1 MCVLLCFI
9 YLKHLWHCDRP
20 NSLWWCGAPIL
31 AAPEF
36 AFGGPSSRPD
46 ARNQHRPDLISDH
59 SPGYFSTR
67 FLYKISEKNKKMT
80 LLQRS
85 TFVCLTKLAK
95 LDFLRI
101 LISVCGLPALTENT
115 SFRPLLI
122 DISPHCHLMEYR
134 DPNHPNWVIC
144 WWRIHGFGSVRKP
157 SISYYPKHAMSI

>member
-1 MCVLLCFI
+1 MCFI
-9 YLKHLWHCDRP
+9 MFYLSQAPVTLWPSKLTLMVWCTHLSCSWIC
-20 NSLWWCGAPIL
+20 LWRT
-31 AAPEF
+31 F
-36 AFGGPSSRPD
+36 VSSRCPKPTSSRSD
-46 ARNQHRPDLISDH
+46 FRSLTWLFLDKVLIQN
-59 SPGYFSTR
+59 
-67 FLYKISEKNKKMT
+67 KWKNKKMT